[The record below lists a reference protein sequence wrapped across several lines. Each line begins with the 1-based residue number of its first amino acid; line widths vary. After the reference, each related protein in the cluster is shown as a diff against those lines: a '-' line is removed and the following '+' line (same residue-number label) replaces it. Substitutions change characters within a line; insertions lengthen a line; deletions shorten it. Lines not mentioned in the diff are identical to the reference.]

1 MAIYQIPL
9 TANNQKFNV
18 QLNGTT
24 YKFRTIYRGDTWF
37 LDIMDVSENSIISG
51 IPMLMGDELL
61 AQYQYLI
68 SGSLYV
74 VNNNADQSQSFNDL
88 GDKILLYWEDP
99 A

>member
-24 YKFRTIYRGDTWF
+24 YKFRTIYRADTWF
-37 LDIMDVSENSIISG
+37 LDIMDSSEVAILSG
-51 IPMLMGDELL
+51 IPMLMGDDLL
-61 AQYQYLI
+61 AQYQYMI

-74 VNNNADQSQSFNDL
+74 INNNADQSQSFDDL

>member
-1 MAIYQIPL
+1 MSIYQIPL
-9 TANNQKFNV
+9 AANNQKFNV

-24 YKFRTIYRGDTWF
+24 YKFRTIYRVDTWF
-37 LDIMDVSENSIISG
+37 LDIMDSSETSIILG
-51 IPMLMGDELL
+51 IPMLMGDDLL

-74 VNNNADQSQSFNDL
+74 INNNADQSQAFDDL
-88 GDKILLYWEDP
+88 GVKILLYWEDP